1 MKKCKILIL
10 DESTSALDAEMEKSV
25 RYNIDKIRKERGLT
39 EIFIAHRLSTV
50 KESWLYNSNMKGR
63 IVEKGTHNE
72 LISLNGDYKQLIDKQ
87 LVN

>member
-1 MKKCKILIL
+1 
-10 DESTSALDAEMEKSV
+10 
-25 RYNIDKIRKERGLT
+25 
-39 EIFIAHRLSTV
+39 
-50 KESWLYNSNMKGR
+50 MKGR